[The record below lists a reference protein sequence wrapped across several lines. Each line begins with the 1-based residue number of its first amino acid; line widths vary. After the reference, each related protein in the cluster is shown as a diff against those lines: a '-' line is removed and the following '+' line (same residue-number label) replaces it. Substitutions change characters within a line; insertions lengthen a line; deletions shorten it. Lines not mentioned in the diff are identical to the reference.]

1 MGIGSLLGVLAAV
14 PMGGYAFQV
23 RIGSAN
29 LWKILFLLQSVGFAI
44 ALGVII
50 KQHIPTGG
58 FKTEFSPFILLVL
71 PAAFLILYPWFR
83 YAYRSP
89 EIWERHAAS

>member
-14 PMGGYAFQV
+14 PMGGYAFRF
-23 RIGSAN
+23 RIGSAKV
-29 LWKILFLLQSVGFAI
+29 WKILFLLQSIGFAI
-44 ALGVII
+44 VLGVVIRE
-50 KQHIPTGG
+50 QIPTGG
-58 FKTEFSPFILLVL
+58 VTTEFSPFFLLAL

-89 EIWERHAAS
+89 EIWEPRTL